1 MKVKVT
7 IGGDKFVCEQGKCYI
22 YGVDR
27 QGGIFEHE
35 EITHRQ
41 YKEYT
46 QGMTR
51 LYDWMAGDCS
61 KNIEL
66 WDDDNGGVFVVNSKG
81 I

>member
-35 EITHRQ
+35 EITHAQ
-41 YKEYT
+41 
-46 QGMTR
+46 
-51 LYDWMAGDCS
+51 LS
-61 KNIEL
+61 LIH
-66 WDDDNGGVFVVNSKG
+66 